1 MLVSV
6 CVCREKH
13 RSLLGIP
20 MLRPDSSII
29 HVWTGVITFVDL
41 TYTAFLVPLSI
52 AFDDI
57 VQGTSLSWL
66 TITDIVGSACS
77 IPFFVY
83 VAYKC

>member
-1 MLVSV
+1 
-6 CVCREKH
+6 
-13 RSLLGIP
+13 

-66 TITDIVGSACS
+66 TITDIVGST
-77 IPFFVY
+77 
-83 VAYKC
+83 